1 MKTFAHIALM
11 LLIALPIHA
20 QQFYLRGEVRDEGG
34 NLLQNVNIRQFSTG
48 YLFRT
53 GNSGSFGIPSAKGAD
68 TLLFSYEG
76 YQREQVVAKADKY
89 LTLHLKLLPAIVS
102 SNKKSKLASLTQDL
116 SRENQ
121 KKWYSGDETYASIIE
136 NNFVEAKHYPTTGIA
151 LNIDRASYSNIR
163 RFINLNLEVPPDAVR
178 IDEMLNYFNLNY
190 ERPAENSLFKI
201 KTTLTSCP
209 WSKDNQLF
217 FVNVFS
223 QKLNLESLP
232 PSNLVFL
239 VDISGSM
246 DMPNRLPLLKSAFK
260 MLATNLR
267 QKDTVSIV
275 VYGGAVGVLLF
286 PTAGNKK
293 EKIIKAIEE
302 MQPGGSTPGESGIK
316 LAYSVAKKHLIP
328 GGNNRI
334 ILATDG
340 DFNVG
345 VQTEQELD
353 ELISRHRESGIYLTC
368 LGVGMGNYKDSKIQT
383 LSRKGNGNFAYVDN
397 FQEAEKIIMKEFTQ
411 TLYTIAD
418 DARMY
423 ITFDPSL
430 VKQYRL
436 IGFDNKVGALSD
448 STSDVE
454 GGEIGSGQ
462 SITAAFEIEP
472 NFVAGTSVYSDQYAL
487 VKLQYRIPGDQ
498 IRREVSEKFA
508 YDPIPYKELQ
518 PLYRFATSV
527 IMFGSILKSSPL
539 AKEISWGDVLFQASE
554 SANPTDVSQAQFV
567 EIVYRAKEFY
577 TKKKKKGKN

>member
-1 MKTFAHIALM
+1 M

-217 FVNVFS
+217 F
-223 QKLNLESLP
+223 
-232 PSNLVFL
+232 
-239 VDISGSM
+239 
-246 DMPNRLPLLKSAFK
+246 
-260 MLATNLR
+260 AT
-267 QKDTVSIV
+267 
-275 VYGGAVGVLLF
+275 
-286 PTAGNKK
+286 
-293 EKIIKAIEE
+293 E
-302 MQPGGSTPGESGIK
+302 
-316 LAYSVAKKHLIP
+316 
-328 GGNNRI
+328 
-334 ILATDG
+334 
-340 DFNVG
+340 
-345 VQTEQELD
+345 
-353 ELISRHRESGIYLTC
+353 
-368 LGVGMGNYKDSKIQT
+368 
-383 LSRKGNGNFAYVDN
+383 
-397 FQEAEKIIMKEFTQ
+397 
-411 TLYTIAD
+411 
-418 DARMY
+418 
-423 ITFDPSL
+423 
-430 VKQYRL
+430 
-436 IGFDNKVGALSD
+436 
-448 STSDVE
+448 
-454 GGEIGSGQ
+454 
-462 SITAAFEIEP
+462 
-472 NFVAGTSVYSDQYAL
+472 
-487 VKLQYRIPGDQ
+487 
-498 IRREVSEKFA
+498 
-508 YDPIPYKELQ
+508 
-518 PLYRFATSV
+518 
-527 IMFGSILKSSPL
+527 
-539 AKEISWGDVLFQASE
+539 
-554 SANPTDVSQAQFV
+554 
-567 EIVYRAKEFY
+567 
-577 TKKKKKGKN
+577 